1 MSHEKVFCL
10 QSVLHKVC
18 NAFIKVRY
26 IQCWLSA
33 VQLLLIWPWIYVDNL
48 QSFHRLPQVLFP
60 SASDCAGHRGKLI
73 YTYNLYSLLWWYLLK
88 LCNFLVW
95 VIVLGPK
102 SLRSSVWIHSFVYK
116 KCFILIF
123 SKMLKRQMQNE
134 EDDDWSKITL
144 KVFKYLLNKMWS
156 CNCHRI
162 VNSVL
167 IMSAGAFLFLSNMT
181 CQPPFCARRH

>member
-10 QSVLHKVC
+10 QSALHKVC

-33 VQLLLIWPWIYVDNL
+33 VQLLLIWPWIYVYNL

-88 LCNFLVW
+88 LCNFPVR
-95 VIVLGPK
+95 VIVLGLK
-102 SLRSSVWIHSFVYK
+102 SLRNSLWIHSFACK

-123 SKMLKRQMQNE
+123 SKRDRCRMMR
-134 EDDDWSKITL
+134 
-144 KVFKYLLNKMWS
+144 
-156 CNCHRI
+156 
-162 VNSVL
+162 
-167 IMSAGAFLFLSNMT
+167 MT
-181 CQPPFCARRH
+181 CDQWSRCRFLNTYWAKCDHVIVIE